1 MRAGAVRS
9 WFPLVN
15 LPRAALAALL
25 LPLAAGRVVSHAE
38 DAAALTI
45 LRPQWVPT
53 EHVADKFTP
62 ATLAAALLAE
72 TNRVRALHQR
82 RPLKPLP
89 PLTAAADDQA
99 AYLTLIGSCSHIS
112 ALPGQRTPL
121 DRVERHGLEDTPVAE
136 NVLAMTLASGDQP
149 LTPAA
154 IAAQLVEQWMN
165 SPRHRAVL
173 LSRDFTHFGGAVRF
187 AKTVGDGERT
197 YSVQVFARKV
207 ER

>member
-1 MRAGAVRS
+1 MK
-9 WFPLVN
+9 P
-15 LPRAALAALL
+15 PRAAVAALI
-25 LPLAAGRVVSHAE
+25 LPLVAGPVGSHAE
-38 DAAALTI
+38 NAPPPPI

-53 EHVADKFTP
+53 EHVAGKFTP
-62 ATLAAALLAE
+62 TQLADALLAE

-82 RPLKPLP
+82 RPLTPLA

-99 AYLTLIGSCSHIS
+99 AYLTLIGSCSHLS

-121 DRVERHGLEDTPVAE
+121 DRAERHGLEDTPVAE

-149 LTPAA
+149 LTPAS

-165 SPRHRAVL
+165 SPGHRAIL
-173 LSRDFTHFGGAVRF
+173 LNREFTHFGGAVRF

-197 YSVQVFARKV
+197 YGVQVFARKAA
-207 ER
+207 R